1 MILKVYPLEMQE
13 VIDQIAERED
23 YKIFAFWRKKE
34 IETLDSLAHGKPNV
48 VNMAGKSN
56 FSRS

>member
-1 MILKVYPLEMQE
+1 MILRCIHLKCKE
-13 VIDQIAERED
+13 VIDRAERED